1 MGCIVARRGAYF
13 HTGDNSG
20 YVAVNAWFPDEQITL
35 AVLAN
40 DQTADILRIA
50 ADLLELGTRS

>member
-1 MGCIVARRGAYF
+1 MAGRRANF

-20 YVAVNAWFPDEQITL
+20 YLAVNAWLPDERITL

-40 DQTADILRIA
+40 DQA
-50 ADLLELGTRS
+50 AALLQVATGSLKLAASS